1 MNPTRTST
9 TIMTD
14 LNGHRFVT
22 YAGMSRILGE
32 HGFTPDQGTAPTLE
46 AHARVSD
53 YDQLTAD
60 DWDPATSFESEM
72 GIRHQYKLA
81 DVYAWLGY

>member
-32 HGFTPDQGTAPTLE
+32 HGFTPDQGTAPTAE
-46 AHARVSD
+46 
-53 YDQLTAD
+53 AD
-60 DWDPATSFESEM
+60 DWDPATSFDSEM